1 MNITVAVFFAET
13 RILSVTTSKILI
25 ILIMLV
31 FLVIVGTFMEG
42 NAYLVILAPLLAPIA
57 TALGLS
63 LVQFGLVMV
72 VSICVGTITPPL
84 GLNMFCICGIYD
96 VKIEQV
102 IKNIIPFVLIMIGVL
117 MLVAFVP
124 AASMLFL

>member
-1 MNITVAVFFAET
+1 
-13 RILSVTTSKILI
+13 
-25 ILIMLV
+25 
-31 FLVIVGTFMEG
+31 
-42 NAYLVILAPLLAPIA
+42 
-57 TALGLS
+57 
-63 LVQFGLVMV
+63 
-72 VSICVGTITPPL
+72 VGTITPPL